1 MWLNGISP
9 TNGGFHGIS
18 TEKMWFHGNLSY
30 KKWWTCGDWTNK
42 NRWSGMMAMNLW
54 WFLWFLGVSARKRG
68 IVMGFILWI
77 SLVSWHSYGIDDPF
91 IEFSSNVYFF
101 KILTQSPPGCQPFS
115 LRGRRVQAPSDA
127 LSTMERVGPLIGWN
141 QAKLKFLQ
149 MPPDQGCGGPRW
161 GWDDLRWR
169 CCTQQTANW

>member
-1 MWLNGISP
+1 MIERDFTYKWRFPWHFYRKDVISWQFKLQKMVDLWRLNQQ
-9 TNGGFHGIS
+9 
-18 TEKMWFHGNLSY
+18 
-30 KKWWTCGDWTNK
+30 

-115 LRGRRVQAPSDA
+115 LRGRRAQAPSDA

>member
-1 MWLNGISP
+1 
-9 TNGGFHGIS
+9 
-18 TEKMWFHGNLSY
+18 
-30 KKWWTCGDWTNK
+30 
-42 NRWSGMMAMNLW
+42 
-54 WFLWFLGVSARKRG
+54 LGVSARKRG

-115 LRGRRVQAPSDA
+115 LRGRRVQAPSEA

-149 MPPDQGCGGPRW
+149 MPTHHW
-161 GWDDLRWR
+161 GAGTWR
-169 CCTQQTANW
+169 CIYY